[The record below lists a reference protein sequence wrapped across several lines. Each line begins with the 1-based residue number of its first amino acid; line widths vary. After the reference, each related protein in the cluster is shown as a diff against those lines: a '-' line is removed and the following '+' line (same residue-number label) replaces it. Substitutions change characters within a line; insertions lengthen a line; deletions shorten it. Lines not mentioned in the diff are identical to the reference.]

1 MVLPEQQR
9 ETDYIY
15 SLTERILNYIRE
27 EDYLGMLN
35 ETDVLLKFLED
46 NFKNEQSLEKLEKE
60 IHTLL
65 LDESR
70 MRIVKLLQSVKTEQ
84 DTKIEYYDIDRGID
98 ERLKYR
104 GTVEKELLTLQEK
117 IRDMISKV
125 LKNKSRIDY
134 G

>member
-35 ETDVLLKFLED
+35 ETDVLLKFLEED
-46 NFKNEQSLEKLEKE
+46 FKIEQSLEKLEKE

>member
-46 NFKNEQSLEKLEKE
+46 NFKIEQSLEKLEKE